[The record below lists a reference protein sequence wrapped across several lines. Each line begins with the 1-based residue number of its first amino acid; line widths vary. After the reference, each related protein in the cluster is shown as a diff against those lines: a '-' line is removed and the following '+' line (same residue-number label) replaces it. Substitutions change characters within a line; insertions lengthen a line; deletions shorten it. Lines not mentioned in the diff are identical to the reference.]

1 MKHAPILEGVDVNVS
16 FRSRRFP
23 ISRLLQTAAGFF
35 MLAALLVTSGC
46 VGVTG
51 KPGTTGTTGVSI
63 EVSPSSVNF
72 GSLTVGQSVTK
83 SLTITNSGTKALS
96 VSGISVAGSG
106 FTMKSPTL
114 PLVLAAGQSSKVSTT
129 FTATASGSA
138 SGKIMISSNAPNS
151 PMIVS
156 LSATAVGKSS
166 NLGVTPASI
175 SFGDVKVGAEST
187 QTVQLKNS
195 GSTAITISSV
205 TVSGSGITVSGLN
218 TPATLAAGA
227 TANVSAMFKPT
238 SAGNASG
245 ALTIKSN
252 ASDASDAIG
261 WSGTATAS
269 SGSSSLAA
277 TPSSIA
283 FGSVP
288 TGATTTQTIQ
298 LANSGSASIT
308 VSSISESGSGL
319 TVSGISTPFNIA
331 AGKTANLTASLKLS
345 SAGSASGA
353 IKFSSNASDPSMQ
366 VSWSATAQAAT
377 VSLLPQPAQLSFGSV
392 TVGTTDTL
400 QITFKNTGNSDANVS
415 GISVAGTG
423 FALSGSA
430 SSVTLTPGQYL
441 TLNVNYDPKSTGNN
455 TGSLTITS
463 NASPSKLS
471 IPLTGTGANKPSGSQ
486 HSVALNWD
494 PSTGSVVGY
503 YIYRSSKPSGPY
515 ARVNSSSTSNTNYSD
530 TTVAD
535 GQTYYYVVTAV
546 NSSNI
551 ESTDS
556 NVASATVPSN

>member
-23 ISRLLQTAAGFF
+23 ISSLLQIAASIFA
-35 MLAALLVTSGC
+35 LAALLVTSGC

-51 KPGTTGTTGVSI
+51 KPGATGTTGVSI
-63 EVSPSSVNF
+63 EVSPTSVNF

-83 SLTITNSGTKALS
+83 TLTITNSGTKALS
-96 VSGISVAGSG
+96 VSGISVAGTG
-106 FTMKSPTL
+106 FAMKGPTL
-114 PLVLAAGQSSKVSTT
+114 PLVLAAGQTSKISAT

-138 SGKIMISSNAPNS
+138 SGKIMISSNAPDS

-156 LSATAVGKSS
+156 LSATAASKSS
-166 NLGVTPASI
+166 NLAVSPASI

-187 QTVQLKNS
+187 ETVQIKNS
-195 GSTAITISSV
+195 GSTSITISSV
-205 TVSGSGITVSGLN
+205 AISGSGITISGLA

-227 TANVSAMFKPT
+227 TAKVSAMFKPT

-261 WSGTATAS
+261 WSGTGT
-269 SGSSSLAA
+269 SSSATSSLKA
-277 TPSSIA
+277 TPGTVA
-283 FGSVP
+283 FGTVP

-308 VSSISESGSGL
+308 VSGITVSGSGL
-319 TVSGISTPFNIA
+319 TISGVSAPLNIA
-331 AGKTANLTASLKLS
+331 AGKTANLTASLKLT

-353 IKFSSNASDPSMQ
+353 IKFTSNATDPALS
-366 VSWSATAQAAT
+366 VSWSATAQASVVT
-377 VSLLPQPAQLSFGSV
+377 LQPSPAQLSFGSV

-400 QITFKNTGNSDANVS
+400 QIAFKNTGNSDAKIS

-423 FALSGSA
+423 FALAGSSA
-430 SSVTLTPGQYL
+430 STTLTPGQYL
-441 TLNVNYDPKSTGNN
+441 TLNVTYDPKSAAGN
-455 TGSLTITS
+455 TGTLTVTS
-463 NASPSKLS
+463 NATTAKLN
-471 IPLTGTGANKPSGSQ
+471 IPLSGTGVNKPSGSQ
-486 HSVALNWD
+486 HSVALSWD
-494 PSTGSVVGY
+494 ASSGSVVGY
-503 YIYRSSKPSGPY
+503 YVYRSGKPSGPY
-515 ARVNSSSTSNTNYSD
+515 ARLNSSPTSTTNYSD
-530 TTVAD
+530 SSVSG

-556 NVASATVPSN
+556 NVATATIPSN